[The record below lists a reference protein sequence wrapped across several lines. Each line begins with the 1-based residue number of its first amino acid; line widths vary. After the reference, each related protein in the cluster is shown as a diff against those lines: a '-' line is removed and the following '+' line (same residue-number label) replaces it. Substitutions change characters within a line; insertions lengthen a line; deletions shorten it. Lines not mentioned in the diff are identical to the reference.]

1 MARKALGK
9 HSSRGQD
16 VPSHQKMAGLS
27 PATAEGSPADA
38 EACAKIS

>member
-9 HSSRGQD
+9 HSSRAQD
-16 VPSHQKMAGLS
+16 VPSHQKMASLS

-38 EACAKIS
+38 ETCAKVS